1 MWIHADLAIK
11 KYTDQK
17 EIGLANAGFID
28 RYAALPAGRGNG
40 GPVLL
45 DHDEHSAHPS
55 PGNTIFY
62 QNVGKAG
69 THMHEQFKDGY
80 ARHRHLF
87 SRNT

>member
-1 MWIHADLAIK
+1 MDPDLLTEKYSVK
-11 KYTDQK
+11 KET
-17 EIGLANAGFID
+17 GLANAGFID

-62 QNVGKAG
+62 QQGGK
-69 THMHEQFKDGY
+69 
-80 ARHRHLF
+80 
-87 SRNT
+87 